1 MKKVTLFLNCLLFV
15 LILLYPVGVIIF
27 ACLGY
32 TFELISVSAFAITIS
47 ILSVCVL
54 ILNYKTKA
62 VERKKTV
69 GILASV
75 LIILSLIG
83 AIFCLVECST
93 PWEVLCV
100 FLSVI
105 CVCFVTM
112 KFGKPLPLK
121 ISALVASTLLII
133 TIGLFGFFAL
143 VFEKN
148 LNTVVKTV
156 ESPTG
161 KYYAEVINNDQGALG
176 GYTFIEVQE
185 KRELNAIVFKIKK
198 KPKRVYE
205 GHWGAFKDMKIFW
218 KDDNY
223 LVINSVEYF
232 IE

>member
-1 MKKVTLFLNCLLFV
+1 MKKVTLLLNYLLFV
-15 LILLYPVGVIIF
+15 LILLYPVEVIVF

-32 TFELISVSAFAITIS
+32 AFELINVSAFTITIS
-47 ILSVCVL
+47 ILSVCVV

-62 VERKKTV
+62 VEGNKTV
-69 GILASV
+69 GILSSV

-83 AIFCLVECST
+83 AIFFLVECST
-93 PWEVLCV
+93 LWEVLCV

-105 CVCFVTM
+105 CICFVTM

-121 ISALVASTLLII
+121 ISALVTSTLLII
-133 TIGLFGFFAL
+133 IIGLFGFFAL

-176 GYTFIEVQE
+176 GYTFVEVQE
-185 KRELNAIVFKIKK
+185 KRELNATVFKIKK

-205 GHWGAFKDMKIFW
+205 GHWGAFKNMKIFW
-218 KDDNY
+218 KDDNC
-223 LVINSVEYF
+223 LVIDSVEYF